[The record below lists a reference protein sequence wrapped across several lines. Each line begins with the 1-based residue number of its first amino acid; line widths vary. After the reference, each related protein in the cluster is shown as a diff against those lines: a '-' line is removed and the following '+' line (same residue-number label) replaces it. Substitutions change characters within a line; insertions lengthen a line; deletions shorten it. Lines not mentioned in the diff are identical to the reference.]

1 MLTPTWIRRG
11 GGVNKEP
18 VLACPQEASSTEK
31 RGSRGEAPARG
42 LSLSSNSCSR
52 MKHLQLEAQGQ
63 PGRVGVRGA
72 GVSRFAKMAR
82 RGSHWTTPPQGL
94 HPETGVLSWS
104 PAKTPRPRAC
114 AKGAGVDMP
123 THSYSGQTK
132 CKHLLEEESI
142 FFSIC

>member
-1 MLTPTWIRRG
+1 M
-11 GGVNKEP
+11 NKEP

-94 HPETGVLSWS
+94 HPETGPFLVS
-104 PAKTPRPRAC
+104 
-114 AKGAGVDMP
+114 GEDP
-123 THSYSGQTK
+123 TAPCLCQRGWGRHANP
-132 CKHLLEEESI
+132 LV
-142 FFSIC
+142 